1 MSTTSEVTAPVTA
14 SRRPRR
20 RTLLRALLVLLLLMV
35 LAVAGAAYAV
45 NRGGVPQTAA
55 HLGSEPELGERETFP
70 IPKVNAPDVVG
81 WPSGR
86 APKAP
91 AGFTVTRFAGELEHP
106 RWLYELP
113 NGDVLVAESATLP
126 KDPESPIMGLF
137 YWLRRND
144 GSTTERSANRIT
156 LLRDTDGDG
165 VADFRSVF
173 LENLNQPFGMA
184 LLAASAP
191 YTLGPAAPNGTQA
204 AFYVAGTDGVW
215 RFPYKLGETRVTAP
229 GKKILDLPAGG
240 YNNHWTR
247 NLVAAPDGTK
257 LYVTVGSSSNAGEHG
272 LEAERRRAAILEINP
287 DGSGERIF
295 ASGLRNPNGLALEPQ
310 SRTLWTVVNERDLL
324 GDDAAPDY
332 LTRVRPGD
340 FYGWPWSYWGK
351 HVDERVQPPRPE
363 MVARAL
369 RPDYALGAHTAPLGL
384 AFSESP
390 TFPEA
395 YRGGAFIT
403 EHGSW
408 NRGDPVGYKVV
419 YVPYKNGMPS
429 AKPQDFLTG
438 FKPAPDESTTY
449 GRPVGVITGKNG
461 RLLVADD
468 AGNTIWHITPR
479 P

>member
-1 MSTTSEVTAPVTA
+1 MSTTSEVTAPATA
-14 SRRPRR
+14 PRRPRR
-20 RTLLRALLVLLLLMV
+20 RILMRALLVLLLLMV

-45 NRGGVPQTAA
+45 NRGGAPQTAA
-55 HLGSEPELGERETFP
+55 HLGAEPQLGERETFP

-91 AGFTVTRFAGELEHP
+91 AGFMVTRFAGELEHP

-126 KDPESPIMGLF
+126 KAPESPVMGLF

-144 GSTTERSANRIT
+144 GSTNERSANRIT

-184 LLAASAP
+184 LLAVSAP
-191 YTLGPAAPNGTQA
+191 YSLGPAAPNGTQA

-215 RFPYKLGETRVTAP
+215 RYPYKLGETRVTAP

-247 NLVAAPDGTK
+247 NLFAAPDGSK

-272 LEAERRRAAILEINP
+272 LDAERRRAAILEINP
-287 DGSGERIF
+287 DGSSERIL

-340 FYGWPWSYWGK
+340 FYGWPWSYWGQ
-351 HVDERVQPPRPE
+351 HVDERVQPRRPE

-384 AFSESP
+384 AFSESL

-419 YVPYKNGMPS
+419 YVPFKNGMPS

-479 P
+479 S